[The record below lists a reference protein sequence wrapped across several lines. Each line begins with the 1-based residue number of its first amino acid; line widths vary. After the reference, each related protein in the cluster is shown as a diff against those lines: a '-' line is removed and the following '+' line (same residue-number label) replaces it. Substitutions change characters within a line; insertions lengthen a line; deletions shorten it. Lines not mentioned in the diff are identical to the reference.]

1 MLYFG
6 EKTEYSKFSKLSRL
20 LLELLDALNE
30 PVCLKGVLGMLDI
43 DFLS

>member
-6 EKTEYSKFSKLSRL
+6 EKTEYSKFSKLARL
-20 LLELLDALNE
+20 LLELIDALKE
-30 PVCLKGVLGMLDI
+30 FACFKGVLGMLVI